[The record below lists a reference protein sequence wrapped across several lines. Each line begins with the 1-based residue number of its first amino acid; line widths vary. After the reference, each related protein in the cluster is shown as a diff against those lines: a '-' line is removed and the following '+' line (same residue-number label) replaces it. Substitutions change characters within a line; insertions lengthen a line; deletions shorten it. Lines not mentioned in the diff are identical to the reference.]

1 MRLPSSSS
9 ETSPYRW
16 LLLAVLLSV
25 VLVQIVAM
33 VSVARSQVQRAEL
46 RDAEERAGRTASSAA
61 APNLYSA
68 SRPAP
73 GDARGLMQVSHV
85 AAR

>member
-1 MRLPSSSS
+1 MRFPSSTSD
-9 ETSPYRW
+9 TSPYRW

-33 VSVARSQVQRAEL
+33 VSVAQSQVQKAEL
-46 RDAEERAGRTASSAA
+46 REAAERAGQVANAGA
-61 APNLYSA
+61 APNLYAA
-68 SRPAP
+68 SRSSRA
-73 GDARGLMQVSHV
+73 DARGLMQVGYA